1 MQIQNKVLPLHQQT
15 NTTTMETILNTITAQ
30 ATELLKNENIQAML
44 NECKTEEEKR
54 MKLAIASI
62 YSLTKANN

>member
-1 MQIQNKVLPLHQQT
+1 
-15 NTTTMETILNTITAQ
+15 METILNTITAQ